1 MYLDISGGWIA
12 GGFKEGAG
20 REQREVVGNVN
31 DDTDKELLKQVGNAM
46 HTGLGEFNAVGHDE
60 EVLVE
65 VVNVI

>member
-1 MYLDISGGWIA
+1 ML
-12 GGFKEGAG
+12 
-20 REQREVVGNVN
+20 EQREVGGNVN